1 MILRLAV
8 LAVLASSCNFGE
20 CLGDAVGSGIG
31 LGVGVSLSETWK
43 DEARRDTADR
53 VGTELWVT
61 GAHEGGRMV
70 LVFAT
75 IPVAGALP
83 RSLPHPNGSCEVYGD
98 YAWLLGSKTDGGVNA
113 TLNGTLAVT
122 SMAPTDAGTPMVLEL
137 TGLTANLPD
146 GGTRPVS
153 DRTFSFVM
161 PPP

>member
-1 MILRLAV
+1 MIFRLAV

-31 LGVGVSLSETWK
+31 LGLAVSTSEMWK
-43 DEARRDTADR
+43 DEARPDIAERYR
-53 VGTELWVT
+53 GKLWVS

-70 LVFAT
+70 LVFET

-83 RSLPHPNGSCEVYGD
+83 RSLPHPSGSCEVYGD
-98 YAWLLGSKTDGGVNA
+98 HAWLMGPKTDGGVDA

-137 TGLTANLPD
+137 TGLSANLPD